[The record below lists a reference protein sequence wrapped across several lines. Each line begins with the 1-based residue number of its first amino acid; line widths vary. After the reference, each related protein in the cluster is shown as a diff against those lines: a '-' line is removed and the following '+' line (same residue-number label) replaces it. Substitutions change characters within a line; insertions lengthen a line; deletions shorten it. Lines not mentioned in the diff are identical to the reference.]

1 MIVADTSLMIS
12 WLLNETDVV
21 VAEDVYNLLAEE
33 TLLVPA
39 HWPVEIGNA
48 LAVNVRRGRI
58 PPELLNA
65 IQERLNKLV
74 VVVED
79 SVSPADIASL
89 VGFAGDHNLTA
100 YDACYVQLA
109 AETHA
114 PLATLD
120 RQMRSAARRL
130 NINLLP
136 A

>member
-39 HWPVEIGNA
+39 HWPVEIGNV

-79 SVSPADIASL
+79 SVSPADIVSL
-89 VGFAGDHNLTA
+89 VGFAGDQNLTA

-120 RQMRSAARRL
+120 RQMRTAARRL
-130 NINLLP
+130 NVNLLP